1 MIFVVSLTADRGRG
15 RVTAGRV
22 QLLVMV
28 MVVGRSGRRGR
39 GRRRRRVTVRGRRV
53 ERAER
58 RRRHHGRRRFAVS
71 GRGRV
76 VEQVPR
82 QVAVVRRERGRRGGR
97 HRSRGAGGHASG
109 RGRDG
114 ASGAAAGSV
123 GADVLQEFVGR
134 AEALAAQ
141 RRHGGRFGG
150 GGRGWRRR
158 LHVSAA
164 GYHPAA
170 RVGAGD
176 GGVERGHGSGG
187 HQRGQVPLVVALH
200 ATGRTGAGR
209 GHHRVI
215 LGGER
220 QRGRGRGVVLLLL
233 AATGSRAAAH
243 RVFAV
248 GRRRFS
254 GRGGGQRHGGRH
266 PRGAG
271 QVRVPEGG
279 QRVRFVRRVGRH
291 RRRRAESLGR
301 GAVHHFQSGPDDRV
315 GGRVGRRRGGSG
327 GRGRG
332 GFRRGSGRRRPT
344 AALVV
349 RAVLVTRRRGLALL
363 AVTASVVFGTAAL
376 GPALV
381 VVVVVVAGMQVQTV
395 GRRVMVLLHGV
406 MRRRCQHGVLV
417 RFKVQ
422 LCRFGRLFHVVVV
435 VVPVVFGGR
444 VAQVRRGGGGR

>member
-22 QLLVMV
+22 QLLMVV
-28 MVVGRSGRRGR
+28 MVVSRCGRRGR
-39 GRRRRRVTVRGRRV
+39 GRWRRVTVRGRRV

-71 GRGRV
+71 GRGRM

-97 HRSRGAGGHASG
+97 HRARGTGGHASG
-109 RGRDG
+109 RGD
-114 ASGAAAGSV
+114 GAAAGRV

-150 GGRGWRRR
+150 GRGRRRR
-158 LHVSAA
+158 LHVAGA

-170 RVGAGD
+170 SVRAGD
-176 GGVERGHGSGG
+176 GGVKRRHGRGG

-209 GHHRVI
+209 GHHRMV

-220 QRGRGRGVVLLLL
+220 QRGRGRGVLLLL

-279 QRVRFVRRVGRH
+279 QRVGFVRRVGWH

-315 GGRVGRRRGGSG
+315 GGRVGCCGGIG

-332 GFRRGSGRRRPT
+332 GFRRRSGRRRPT

-349 RAVLVTRRRGLALL
+349 RAVLVARRRGLALL
-363 AVTASVVFGTAAL
+363 ALAAAVIFRTAAL
-376 GPALV
+376 WPTLVVVV

-395 GRRVMVLLHGV
+395 RRRVMVLLHGV
-406 MRRRCQHGVLV
+406 MR
-417 RFKVQ
+417 
-422 LCRFGRLFHVVVV
+422 
-435 VVPVVFGGR
+435 
-444 VAQVRRGGGGR
+444 

>member
-1 MIFVVSLTADRGRG
+1 MVVMVSRGGRCGRG
-15 RVTAGRV
+15 RW
-22 QLLVMV
+22 
-28 MVVGRSGRRGR
+28 
-39 GRRRRRVTVRGRRV
+39 RRVTVRGRRV

-76 VEQVPR
+76 VEQVSR

-97 HRSRGAGGHASG
+97 HRTRRSGGHASG
-109 RGRDG
+109 RGDG
-114 ASGAAAGSV
+114 RAAGATGRV

-141 RRHGGRFGG
+141 RRRGGRFGG
-150 GGRGWRRR
+150 GRRRR
-158 LHVSAA
+158 LHVAAA

-170 RVGAGD
+170 SVRAGD
-176 GGVERGHGSGG
+176 GGVKRRHGRGG

-209 GHHRVI
+209 GHHRMV
-215 LGGER
+215 LGGES
-220 QRGRGRGVVLLLL
+220 QRGRGRGVLLLL

-243 RVFAV
+243 RIFAV

-279 QRVRFVRRVGRH
+279 QRVGFVRRVGGH

-315 GGRVGRRRGGSG
+315 GGRVGGCGGSG
-327 GRGRG
+327 RRGRG

-349 RAVLVTRRRGLALL
+349 RSVLVTRRRGLALL
-363 AVTASVVFGTAAL
+363 AVATAVLFRTAAL
-376 GPALV
+376 GPTLV
-381 VVVVVVAGMQVQTV
+381 VVVVVVVVARVQVQAV

-406 MRRRCQHGVLV
+406 MR
-417 RFKVQ
+417 
-422 LCRFGRLFHVVVV
+422 
-435 VVPVVFGGR
+435 
-444 VAQVRRGGGGR
+444 